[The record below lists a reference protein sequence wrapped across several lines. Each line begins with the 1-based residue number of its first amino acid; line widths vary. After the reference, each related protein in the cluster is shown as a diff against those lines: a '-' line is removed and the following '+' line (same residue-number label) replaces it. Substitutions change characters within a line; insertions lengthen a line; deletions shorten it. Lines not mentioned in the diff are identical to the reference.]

1 MNNHGVFKEPG
12 ENLLYTDR
20 LYGFTRSFTIMY
32 TDSGEYSLVTVY
44 EHQACEENIYT
55 YIIFQELLES
65 IPLQAAFSDRSMYNL
80 ISHSALSKFYVFL
93 FRMPFTLVRTKQ

>member
-1 MNNHGVFKEPG
+1 MNNHGVFKELA
-12 ENLLYTDR
+12 EYLLYTDH
-20 LYGFTRSFTIMY
+20 LCGFTRNFTIMY

-55 YIIFQELLES
+55 YIIFRELLES

-80 ISHSALSKFYVFL
+80 ISHSAMNCAF
-93 FRMPFTLVRTKQ
+93 